1 MNLFIVHYDP
11 FEAAK
16 MLPDKLV
23 VKMPLEVAQLLCTA
37 HRVIDDPNSEG
48 FERTATDHEQLYKKT
63 HQNHPCGIWVRGR
76 ASSYAWAWSHM
87 QGLLDEYQ
95 HRYGRQHKIRA
106 DGLEELLRVKPH
118 HMDDT
123 GEPISLHD
131 APLCMPDEFKLSP
144 YHHEEGHLQASYQNY
159 LANGKDYT
167 KYGEGYRRCPTGVPL
182 WVRAWQKLWQNKQEL
197 LSLQLAYD
205 RQEERLYELT
215 SMMISKSQRGA
226 W

>member
-1 MNLFIVHYDP
+1 MNLFIVHPDP

-37 HRVIDDPNSEG
+37 HRVIDDPDSEG
-48 FERTATDHEQLYKKT
+48 FERTAVDHEQLYKKT
-63 HQNHPCGIWVRGR
+63 HQNHPCGVWVRGR

-106 DGLEELLRVKPH
+106 DGLEELLRVIPH
-118 HMDDT
+118 HMEDT
-123 GEPISLHD
+123 GEPLSLAD
-131 APLCMPDEFKLSP
+131 APVCMPDEFIFQGNHP
-144 YHHEEGHLQASYQNY
+144 DHPHLHASYQNY
-159 LANGKDYT
+159 LANGKGYT
-167 KYGEGYRRCPTGVPL
+167 QYGGGYVRCPSGVPK
-182 WVRAWQKLWQNKQEL
+182 WIVAWQRLWSNKRDLLKIQIHYDMQEGRLWDLTKL
-197 LSLQLAYD
+197 
-205 RQEERLYELT
+205 
-215 SMMISKSQRGA
+215 MISKAERGG